1 MNNRRER
8 SDHQPLRRAG
18 SIDLA
23 SRDRDVRELMDD
35 PGADLAALRRTYR
48 QFRVVNRLVS
58 GWRRHYRRDIRPL
71 LHADRETTLL
81 DVGCGGGDVARALA
95 GWAARDGL
103 RLRVTGVDP
112 DPRAYAYALEG
123 GSEPDVELRC
133 CSSTDLVVENLRF
146 DVVVSNHLLHH
157 LDESELHR
165 LLDDSQVLAR
175 RLVLHND
182 LARSRMAYA
191 AYGVV
196 SRLAGSGSF
205 LRTDGLRSIR
215 RSYRP
220 AELAAAVPRG
230 WQVQR
235 SFPFRL
241 LLRRE
246 AADG

>member
-1 MNNRRER
+1 M
-8 SDHQPLRRAG
+8 
-18 SIDLA
+18 IDLA
-23 SRDRDVRELMDD
+23 GRDREVRELMDD
-35 PGADLAALRRTYR
+35 PAADLAALRRTYG

-71 LHADRETTLL
+71 LHAERETTLL
-81 DVGCGGGDVARALA
+81 DLGCGGGDVARALA

-112 DPRAYAYALEG
+112 DPRAYAYALES
-123 GSEPDVELRC
+123 GSRPDVEFRC
-133 CSSTDLVVENLRF
+133 CSSTDLVAEHGRF

-157 LDESELHR
+157 LEESELHR
-165 LLDDSQVLAR
+165 MLDDSLALAG

-182 LARSRMAYA
+182 LTRSQVAYA

-196 SRLAGSGSF
+196 SRLAGSRSF

-220 AELAAAVPRG
+220 AELAAAVPPG
-230 WQVQR
+230 WRVQR

-246 AADG
+246 IADG